1 MRLMPKLLPALV
13 FSLALA
19 LPGCASLPPGGMA
32 NPSSAAPVQE
42 STPLTI
48 LISVDGLGA
57 NRLGKGLTPRL
68 DAIAAAGVAGSM
80 RPSFPSNTFPNHI
93 TLVTGLR
100 PDHHGIV
107 DQKMR
112 DPERPGVTFRNTDP
126 LTNRDPFWW
135 DQVDPIWLQAER
147 AGIRTATMHWVA
159 SDVAISGKRPSAWW
173 PFDSATTSAQR
184 VDMILD
190 WARRPATTRPALM
203 LLYFDVVDRAA
214 HNLGY
219 GSPQEQDAIREVDT
233 QIGRLSNELA
243 AMGRTANLVIVSDH
257 GMAKVEADHIRP
269 LSDVIDPAI
278 MESISEGPL
287 LDIFPKP
294 GKEAE
299 VAAKLANPPPHLSC
313 WPRDRLPA
321 HFRFGTN
328 RRAPP
333 WLCMA
338 DVGYSFPETPRG
350 IAKGEHGYD
359 PDAPDVTAMFIAT
372 GPAFRPRTALPR
384 FDNVD
389 IYSLLCRLIGIA
401 PTPSDGSIDSLAPA
415 LRKP

>member
-1 MRLMPKLLPALV
+1 MRLVPHFLPAFVLPI
-13 FSLALA
+13 ALA
-19 LPGCASLPPGGMA
+19 LSGCAAPEGAGPA
-32 NPSSAAPVQE
+32 TASSATRTQE
-42 STPLTI
+42 EAPLT
-48 LISVDGLGA
+48 LLVSVDGLGA
-57 NRLGKGLTPRL
+57 NRLSKGLTPRL
-68 DAIAAAGVAGSM
+68 DAIAAQGVSGSM

-93 TLVTGLR
+93 ALVTGLR

-112 DPERPGVTFRNTDP
+112 DPTRPGVTFKNTDP
-126 LTNRDPFWW
+126 FTNRDPFWW
-135 DQVDPIWLQAER
+135 DQIDPIWLQAER

-159 SDVAISGKRPSAWW
+159 SDVAIKGRRPSSWW
-173 PFDSATTSAQR
+173 PFDSATTSMQR

-190 WARRPATTRPALM
+190 WARRPAETRPALM

-219 GSPQEQDAIREVDT
+219 GSPEEAAAIREVDT
-233 QIGRLSNELA
+233 QIGRLADELA
-243 AMGRTANLVIVSDH
+243 AMGRRVNLVIVSDH
-257 GMAKVEADHIRP
+257 GMARVEADHIRP

-278 MESISEGPL
+278 MESITEGPL
-287 LDIFPKP
+287 LDIFPKS
-294 GKEAE
+294 GMEAQ
-299 VAAKLANPPPHLSC
+299 VAAKLASPPPHLSC
-313 WPRDRLPA
+313 WPRDKLPA
-321 HFRFGTN
+321 RFKFGAN

-359 PDAPDVTAMFIAT
+359 PDAPQVAAMFIAN
-372 GPAFRPRTALPR
+372 GPAFRPRTTLPR

-389 IYSLLCRLIGIA
+389 VYSLLCRLLDIPPA
-401 PTPSDGSIDSLAPA
+401 PSDGSLQSLAPA
-415 LRKP
+415 LRRP

>member
-1 MRLMPKLLPALV
+1 MRLVSYFLPAFVLPI
-13 FSLALA
+13 ALA
-19 LPGCASLPPGGMA
+19 LSGCTAPEGADPATAS
-32 NPSSAAPVQE
+32 NAARKEQGA
-42 STPLTI
+42 LTI
-48 LISVDGLGA
+48 LVSVDGLGA

-68 DAIAAAGVAGSM
+68 DAIAAQGVSGSM

-112 DPERPGVTFRNTDP
+112 DPARPGVTFKNTDP
-126 LTNRDPFWW
+126 FTNRDPFWW
-135 DQVDPIWLQAER
+135 DQIDPIWLQAER
-147 AGIRTATMHWVA
+147 AGLRTATMHWVA
-159 SDVAISGKRPSAWW
+159 SDVAIKGKRPSAWW

-190 WARRPATTRPALM
+190 WARRPAETRPALM

-219 GSPQEQDAIREVDT
+219 GSPEEAAAIREVDT
-233 QIGRLSNELA
+233 QIGRLAAELA
-243 AMGRTANLVIVSDH
+243 AMGRRVNLVIVSDH

-278 MESISEGPL
+278 MEAITEGPL

-294 GKEAE
+294 GKEAQ
-299 VAAKLANPPPHLSC
+299 VAATLANPPPHLSC
-313 WPRDRLPA
+313 WPRERLPA
-321 HFRFGTN
+321 RFRFGTN
-328 RRAPP
+328 RRVPP

-359 PDAPDVTAMFIAT
+359 PDAPEVAAMFIAT
-372 GPAFRPRTALPR
+372 GPAFRPHTTLPR

-389 IYSLLCRLIGIA
+389 VYSLLCRLLDI
-401 PTPSDGSIDSLAPA
+401 PTAPSDGSLQSLAPA
-415 LRKP
+415 LRRP

>member
-1 MRLMPKLLPALV
+1 MRLVSHFLPAFVLPI
-13 FSLALA
+13 ALA
-19 LPGCASLPPGGMA
+19 LSGCASPEGAGPA
-32 NPSSAAPVQE
+32 TASSAPRTQE
-42 STPLTI
+42 EAPLTI
-48 LISVDGLGA
+48 LVSVDGLGA

-68 DAIAAAGVAGSM
+68 DAIAAAGVSGSM
-80 RPSFPSNTFPNHI
+80 RPSFPSNTFPNHT

-112 DPERPGVTFRNTDP
+112 DPARPGVTFKNTDP
-126 LTNRDPFWW
+126 FTNRDPFWW
-135 DQVDPIWLQAER
+135 DQIDPIWLQAER

-159 SDVAISGKRPSAWW
+159 SDVAIKGKRPSAWW
-173 PFDSATTSAQR
+173 PFDSATTSMQR
-184 VDMILD
+184 VDMIVD
-190 WARRPATTRPALM
+190 WARRPAATRPALM

-219 GSPQEQDAIREVDT
+219 GSPEEAAAIREVDT
-233 QIGRLSNELA
+233 QIGRLADELA
-243 AMGRTANLVIVSDH
+243 AMGRRVNLVVVSDH

-278 MESISEGPL
+278 MESITEGPL

-294 GKEAE
+294 GMEAQ
-299 VAAKLANPPPHLSC
+299 VAAKLASPPPHLSC

-321 HFRFGTN
+321 RFLFGTN

-338 DVGYSFPETPRG
+338 DVGYSFPEKPRG
-350 IAKGEHGYD
+350 VTKGEHGYD
-359 PDAPDVTAMFIAT
+359 PDAPQLAAMFIAT
-372 GPAFRPRTALPR
+372 GPAFRARTTLPR

-389 IYSLLCRLIGIA
+389 VYSLLCRLLDIK
-401 PTPSDGSIDSLAPA
+401 PSPSDGSLQSLAPA
-415 LRKP
+415 LRRP